1 MHARLK
7 DTEKDIKHLF
17 NLHKDGWDA
26 QCTLAK
32 LAATTARDVNE
43 VKSNHKLV
51 CFLSGELKK
60 TIVTK
65 FDAFKKAASE
75 ARAKAKE
82 DAAKSGAAAT
92 AASASHPTG
101 ALAAAAGVAP
111 DVVDALAAQ
120 ASNMQVDASVKQNWP
135 QIFMKEAYAFLKEQL
150 DDADSQHHSLK
161 AELGKALNTAVQ
173 APVHRSVKSVVM
185 EPAKPPESKP
195 WCAVITLWG
204 GAAGAIQ
211 ELRCHIESC
220 I

>member
-1 MHARLK
+1 MSGNNRRGSRVEDDVKDMHARLK

-17 NLHKDGWDA
+17 NLSKDGWDA

-60 TIVTK
+60 SIVTK

-82 DAAKSGAAAT
+82 DAAKSGAAAK

-101 ALAAAAGVAP
+101 ALAAAAGGSA
-111 DVVDALAAQ
+111 DAVDALTAQ
-120 ASNMQVDASVKQNWP
+120 ASHCAGIDVSVNRHAPALRVGDAARRVRWGRRRWGRRRWRVRVGI
-135 QIFMKEAYAFLKEQL
+135 IF
-150 DDADSQHHSLK
+150 
-161 AELGKALNTAVQ
+161 
-173 APVHRSVKSVVM
+173 
-185 EPAKPPESKP
+185 
-195 WCAVITLWG
+195 
-204 GAAGAIQ
+204 
-211 ELRCHIESC
+211 
-220 I
+220 